1 MNESISTRRTKERE
15 DLNEQAGR
23 NWLVTI
29 ARVHLSLNLQ
39 QLRKTISQVPEL
51 QIQIGGTRSRGHEH
65 TQWRHGSQQGGGAS
79 FWQHALLVRRQHYIL
94 AANAPCKVAIL
105 APCPWRRR
113 EARDGRWRWDTPVT
127 QLLVGQPCRTSQAT
141 LSMLKRRL
149 CLLTLETHGRYGCPD
164 CLSRDSKIS
173 HGSMVNLHKTYSIP
187 VTWTLD
193 IWTLS
198 SAL

>member
-29 ARVHLSLNLQ
+29 ARAHLSLNLQ

-79 FWQHALLVRRQHYIL
+79 FWQHALLVRRRHYIL
-94 AANAPCKVAIL
+94 AANAPCKVATL
-105 APCPWRRR
+105 APCPRRRR
-113 EARDGRWRWDTPVT
+113 EARDGRWRWDTRCSGVR
-127 QLLVGQPCRTSQAT
+127 LENGWAHAVGLAAVKWGTIWLARMGTAYLAVSRAKPND
-141 LSMLKRRL
+141 LSSFSDTWWYVYHAISPYRY
-149 CLLTLETHGRYGCPD
+149 RYGAS
-164 CLSRDSKIS
+164 LA
-173 HGSMVNLHKTYSIP
+173 NQ
-187 VTWTLD
+187 
-193 IWTLS
+193 
-198 SAL
+198 